1 MSNLLSPGDNP
12 SNPSKTIQLETVQL
26 ETAPVKTAPVKTA
39 PVKTAPLETAPLETV
54 EAGLQDCWNHIGVM
68 GDHSCPLLVEAIH
81 CQNCGVYGAAGR
93 SLLQRVAPPGY
104 VEEWI
109 QILADGPES
118 PDSGESRTE
127 YGGTQQ
133 NRAQLSRIQPSG
145 TQPSRAMEKSSSLQ
159 SLILFRLGEE
169 CLACPVHLLQL
180 VTTPTPIHRIPHRQ
194 NPAFLGLVNVRGE
207 LLLCVSLRVLLGIA
221 PPHPEPG
228 HGQPRWIVMG
238 TTAQPWVVP
247 VDEIYGIDRV
257 AIHTLE
263 EPPIVLGQ
271 ETAAYSQGMIQWQG
285 RRVNVLAG
293 DRLLANLQ
301 VALT

>member
-1 MSNLLSPGDNP
+1 
-12 SNPSKTIQLETVQL
+12 
-26 ETAPVKTAPVKTA
+26 
-39 PVKTAPLETAPLETV
+39 
-54 EAGLQDCWNHIGVM
+54 M

-118 PDSGESRTE
+118 PDSGESRLDQS
-127 YGGTQQ
+127 GVQQ
-133 NRAQLSRIQPSG
+133 SGVQQSGVQKNRAQN
-145 TQPSRAMEKSSSLQ
+145 RAMEKFSSLQ